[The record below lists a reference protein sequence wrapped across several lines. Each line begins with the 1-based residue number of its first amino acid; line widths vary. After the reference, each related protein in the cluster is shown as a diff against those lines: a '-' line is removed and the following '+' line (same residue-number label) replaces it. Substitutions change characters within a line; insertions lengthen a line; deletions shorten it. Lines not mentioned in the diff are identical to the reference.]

1 MSNPLPLRIHFVL
14 NRSRIWY
21 KVDPLPSGRIEYL
34 IVSAHVLKPAPER
47 YRYPIGAESECGPRA
62 VECGVAD
69 PQDEHVPLKLGGLQG
84 LVVDLNGLEDL
95 VEEVLG
101 VREVRGVLGFQN
113 ARVQLLVVNS
123 HVRLLEAH
131 AQEDALVAL
140 LSELV

>member
-1 MSNPLPLRIHFVL
+1 M
-14 NRSRIWY
+14 
-21 KVDPLPSGRIEYL
+21 
-34 IVSAHVLKPAPER
+34 
-47 YRYPIGAESECGPRA
+47 
-62 VECGVAD
+62 
-69 PQDEHVPLKLGGLQG
+69 PLKLGGLQG

-123 HVRLLEAH
+123 HVGLLEAH